1 MDHSL
6 KNPLVLAY
14 LGDSVLEMHVRMH
27 LIEDLQIGKVNQMNK
42 MALDYV
48 SAAAQQDFVE
58 HLLAQDLLEPLEKQI
73 YLRGRNHK
81 EARSKKSNH
90 HHSTGFEAILGYHH
104 LSDNQVRI
112 QEILELYYQYN
123 DTK

>member
-27 LIEDLQIGKVNQMNK
+27 LIEDLKIGKVNQMNK
-42 MALDYV
+42 MALNYV
-48 SAAAQQDFVE
+48 SAAAQQDFIG
-58 HLLAQDLLEPLEKQI
+58 HLLAHDLLQPLEKQI
-73 YLRGRNHK
+73 YMRGRNHK
-81 EARSKKSNH
+81 ESRSKKSNH

-104 LSDNQVRI
+104 LCNNEARI
-112 QEILELYYQYN
+112 QEILELYYQFN